1 MTDFGKISDLETN
14 SGELPTRDVW
24 AAWVIVAAFV
34 ALMLMGG

>member
-1 MTDFGKISDLETN
+1 MTDFGKILDLETS

-34 ALMLMGG
+34 TVMLFGG